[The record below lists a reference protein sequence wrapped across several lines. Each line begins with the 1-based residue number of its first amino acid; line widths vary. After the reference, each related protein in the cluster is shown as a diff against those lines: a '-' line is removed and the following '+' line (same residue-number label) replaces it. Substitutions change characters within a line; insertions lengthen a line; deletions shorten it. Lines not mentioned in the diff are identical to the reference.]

1 MISQLLGNMKLASKL
16 GIAFIALMIPLI
28 IKLVILVQEDQD
40 RANFARKEV
49 EGINIIRPTIELT
62 SSIAKHRGK
71 SAKLLAKS
79 NGSQRFNGSELAEFQ
94 SDVDDSFSTVKNVL
108 EQLNDSNLAERMSKI
123 SERWDNI
130 RNQAYSFTADQ
141 SFEQHTDLIN
151 STILFME
158 NVSANYNLKL
168 EPALDI
174 NYLSATIASYIP
186 RTINTLGKIRGLG
199 SKVLSSDI
207 RDEADNARL
216 YAYTI
221 NIESLASQMKVAH
234 QTITRVNP
242 ELKSNVDNSYK
253 QTFLAILKGV
263 EEINQRV
270 LTRQNDTTS
279 TNYTADAFFNH
290 LTDQINQVESLG
302 MTIMPLLERRLNARA
317 SEQVE
322 HMYSQLAI
330 ILSIIILASVI
341 VILVIRD
348 LVYRVNGA
356 RSLFNAI
363 SQGELDNKIDI
374 SATDEIGDLYKSLS
388 EMQAT
393 LQQKIKEIGRLASV
407 VENTSVNVVMTDMDN
422 MITYINPAAMD
433 LFKRRK
439 KQLGS
444 LIKNFTPESL
454 VGRNINIFD
463 DANRSFDMLSDHN
476 QLPYFKEKTMN
487 KLTFQ
492 ISAFSLVDSNGD
504 SIGSAFQ
511 WEDITEEKDA
521 EKQIESLIEAAVK
534 GKLDSRINIDD
545 YEGFMKNVGQ
555 GVNKLIETVVT
566 PIRETTRI
574 MQAIAQGDLTEDIQ
588 GKFQGEFNVLAK
600 AINQSV
606 ENLRDM
612 VSEIIESSG
621 HVSSSAKEIALGN
634 TDLSQRTEEQ
644 ASSLEETASS
654 MEQFTSSLQENAN
667 NSRQAS
673 KLAEDAKGL
682 AIQGGDVVNSAV
694 KAMRDIEDASKRI
707 SDIISVID
715 EIAFQTNLLALNAS
729 VEAARAGEQG
739 RGFAVVASEVRS
751 LAQRSAGAAKEIK
764 TLIHDSVS
772 KVADGAELVGKS
784 GTTLDDIVQ
793 SVSNVNAIITTINN
807 ATQEQAAGIEQVNEA
822 VGQMDDMTQQNA
834 ALVEEAAAAAESLEE
849 QSSSLLQKMMFFNT
863 GENYSE
869 KFSSGNYSTETFSNN
884 RKTTFNPNAQSKKSG
899 NSTYK
904 GRFSSNKNTDDWEEF

>member
-1 MISQLLGNMKLASKL
+1 MKSTLLGNMKLANKL
-16 GIAFIALMIPLI
+16 GIAFVALMVPLVINLI
-28 IKLVILVQEDQD
+28 ILVLDDHE
-40 RANFARKEV
+40 RAEFAHREV
-49 EGINIIRPTIELT
+49 DGINIIRPTIELT
-62 SSIAKHRGK
+62 SNIAKHRGK
-71 SAKLLAKS
+71 SAQLLAKAD
-79 NGSQRFNGSELAEFQ
+79 GRQRLNGSELSEFQ
-94 SDVDDSFSTVKNVL
+94 TNVDDSFTIVKNEL
-108 EQLNDSNLAERMSKI
+108 ERLGDVDLSDKI
-123 SERWDNI
+123 KKLSQRWNNI

-151 STILFME
+151 TTILFLE
-158 NVSANYNLKL
+158 NVSASYNLKL

-186 RTINTLGKIRGLG
+186 QTINTLGKIRGLG
-199 SKVLSSDI
+199 SKVINSDTNN
-207 RDEADNARL
+207 EADRSRL

-221 NIESLASQMKVAH
+221 NIENLASQMKVAH
-234 QTITRVNP
+234 QTITKVNP
-242 ELKSNVDNSYK
+242 DIKSEIDNSYK

-270 LTRQNDTTS
+270 LIN
-279 TNYTADAFFNH
+279 TNNRSQSDYSADSFFNH
-290 LTDQINQVESLG
+290 MTDQINQVENLG
-302 MTIMPLLERRLNARA
+302 ITIAPLLERRLNNRA
-317 SEQVE
+317 DEQVK
-322 HMYSQLAI
+322 HMYTQLAI
-330 ILSIIILASVI
+330 ILTVIVLASLI
-341 VILVIRD
+341 VILVVKD
-348 LVYRVNGA
+348 LVYRVHGA
-356 RSLFNAI
+356 RHLFKAI
-363 SQGELDNKIDI
+363 SRGDLDNKIDI

-393 LQQKIKEIGRLASV
+393 LKQKIKEIGRLASV
-407 VENTSVNVVMTDMDN
+407 VENTSVNVVMTDMN
-422 MITYINPAAMD
+422 NTITYVNPAAIR

-439 KQLGS
+439 KQLASKIQSFNPG
-444 LIKNFTPESL
+444 SL

-463 DANRSFDMLSDHN
+463 DANRTFDMCSDHN
-476 QLPYFKEKTMN
+476 HLPYYKEKLMDG
-487 KLTFQ
+487 LTFK

-511 WEDITEEKDA
+511 WQDITEEKDA
-521 EKQIESLIEAAVK
+521 ERQIESLINAAVK
-534 GKLDSRINIDD
+534 GKLDSRIAVDE

-555 GVNKLIETVVT
+555 GINQLIETVVT

-606 ENLRDM
+606 ENLRGM

-654 MEQFTSSLQENAN
+654 MEQFTSSLQENAS
-667 NSRQAS
+667 NSKQAS
-673 KLAEDAKGL
+673 DLAENAKDL

-694 KAMRDIEDASKRI
+694 KAMKDIEDASKRI

-764 TLIHDSVS
+764 TLIHDSVN
-772 KVADGAELVGKS
+772 KVADGADLVGKS
-784 GTTLDDIVQ
+784 GSTLEDIVR
-793 SVSNVNAIITTINN
+793 SVTNVNSIITTINN

-863 GENYSE
+863 GENFIE
-869 KFSSGNYSTETFSNN
+869 KFQED
-884 RKTTFNPNAQSKKSG
+884 KKPTFNSNIKSKKSG
-899 NSTYK
+899 GSTYH
-904 GRFSSNKNTDDWEEF
+904 GRFSSSKNTDDWEEF